1 MIRSYPKCE
10 IDENLL
16 KKREWREFWSEDLFN
31 VKGTITTHPS
41 QLIKNGKTPRVTCAA
56 TNNAIDDFYQ
66 NFPTE
71 NGKVITI
78 DSATIGYVSYQESD
92 FIATDHVEK
101 LILKDGN
108 LNKFKGLFFISCI
121 NSAIK
126 NKYNYGYKFSQT
138 RIKRQKII
146 LPVKN
151 NNPDYEFMQNFIKEI
166 EKLKLKRYLA
176 FVKDELKNLEYKE
189 IPKLDEVEWSEFNV
203 NELFDIVNSKP
214 YHKKDLDFSKK
225 ELPYITRTNLNNG
238 IEDLVSKKD
247 EFLINPK
254 NTIVF
259 GAENVKFFFEPFEY
273 ITGNKMYVV
282 KLKEKEMNKY
292 TGLFLITSFDK
303 SVKGCGFGYGQGL
316 TGTRE
321 KRRKLLLPTKN
332 NQPDFDYMEQFI
344 KNMFIQKYKKYL
356 NFIS

>member
-1 MIRSYPKCE
+1 MNR
-10 IDENLL
+10 L
-16 KKREWREFWSEDLFN
+16 
-31 VKGTITTHPS
+31 S
-41 QLIKNGKTPRVTCAA
+41 Q
-56 TNNAIDDFYQ
+56 
-66 NFPTE
+66 
-71 NGKVITI
+71 
-78 DSATIGYVSYQESD
+78 
-92 FIATDHVEK
+92 
-101 LILKDGN
+101 
-108 LNKFKGLFFISCI
+108 
-121 NSAIK
+121 
-126 NKYNYGYKFSQT
+126 KYNFNREISDK
-138 RIKRQKII
+138 RIIREKII

-151 NNPDYEFMQNFIKEI
+151 NKPDYEFMQNFIKEI

-332 NQPDFDYMEQFI
+332 NQPDFEYMEQFI
-344 KNMFIQKYKKYL
+344 KNILIQKYKKYL
-356 NFIS
+356 NFVS